1 MTTLTNLAPLADL
14 YRLNTRL
21 VLNCLD
27 GLSDDDAT
35 ARVTPATNNIA
46 FLAVHLTDVRFFLAK
61 MLGRELE
68 NPLAAAFSEVKSIE
82 EVTSFPAIDELRLL
96 WTDVSKQVMDCLK
109 TAKPELLRSKA
120 PHRFPVSD
128 SSILGTVAFLVQ
140 HESYHLGQLAFLRK
154 ALGHAA
160 MAYP

>member
-1 MTTLTNLAPLADL
+1 MTIPTNLAPIADL

-35 ARVTPATNNIA
+35 ARVTPTTNNIA
-46 FLAVHLTDVRFFLAK
+46 FLAVHLTNVRFFLAK

-68 NPLAAAFSEVKSIE
+68 NPLAATFGEVKSIE
-82 EVTSFPAIDELRLL
+82 EITAFPAVDELRRL
-96 WTDVSKQVMDCLK
+96 WTEISKQVMDSLK
-109 TAKPELLRSKA
+109 TAKPELLESKMA
-120 PHRFPVSD
+120 HRFPVWD
-128 SSILGTVAFLVQ
+128 SSILGAVAFLAQ